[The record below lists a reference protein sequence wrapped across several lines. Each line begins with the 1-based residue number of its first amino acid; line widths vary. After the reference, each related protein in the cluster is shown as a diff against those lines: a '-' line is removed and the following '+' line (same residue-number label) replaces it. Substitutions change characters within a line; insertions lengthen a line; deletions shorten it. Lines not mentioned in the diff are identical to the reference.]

1 MYGEKIGEGREEVGG
16 GKDFGYKEESWLSLA
31 WNAEN
36 SLSLSPVTIKDAYQ
50 K

>member
-1 MYGEKIGEGREEVGG
+1 M

-36 SLSLSPVTIKDAYQ
+36 SLSLPPGNDHGCLSEVEI
-50 K
+50 